1 LEQSNSKLEELL
13 EEIKTENI
21 ENVKSILNDS
31 NNNNVIL
38 NINEQNKNG
47 D

>member
-1 LEQSNSKLEELL
+1 MEQSDSKLEELL